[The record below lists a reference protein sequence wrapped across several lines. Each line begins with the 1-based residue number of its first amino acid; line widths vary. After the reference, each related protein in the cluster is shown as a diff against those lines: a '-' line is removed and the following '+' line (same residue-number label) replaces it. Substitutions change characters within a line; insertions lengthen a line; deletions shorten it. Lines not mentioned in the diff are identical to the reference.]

1 MVMYEMTF
9 SSDHNMP
16 AKPKL
21 RNAYSLQTTY
31 LVIRYER
38 KPIIKTGDTMI
49 LKWFTFTVKPE
60 LTTTS
65 E

>member
-1 MVMYEMTF
+1 MFLKVLYELTI

-21 RNAYSLQTTY
+21 RNAYSLKTTY
-31 LVIRYER
+31 LVISFEH

-49 LKWFTFTVKPE
+49 LK
-60 LTTTS
+60 
-65 E
+65 